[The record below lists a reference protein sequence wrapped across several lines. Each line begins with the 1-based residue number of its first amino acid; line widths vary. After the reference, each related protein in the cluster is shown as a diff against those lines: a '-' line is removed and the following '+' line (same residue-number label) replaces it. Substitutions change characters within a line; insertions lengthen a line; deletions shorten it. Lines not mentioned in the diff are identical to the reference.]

1 MPWLNKRF
9 VDDIAEEIDSIRHNS
24 DPNAKAVVVCYDN
37 AIQDPT
43 YFRVRGRGEQIL
55 LDVPEESYGVMRVV
69 ANSRIVA
76 WDKKLAEA
84 TNPIEKDVAR
94 RGIRRSKK
102 VLAKFKDK

>member
-1 MPWLNKRF
+1 MPWINKRF
-9 VDDIAEEIDSIRHNS
+9 VDDIAEQINSMRDSNDASAQAIV
-24 DPNAKAVVVCYDN
+24 ACYDT
-37 AIQDPT
+37 AIQSPT
-43 YFRVRGRGEQIL
+43 HFRVRGRGEQIM
-55 LDVPEESYGVMRVV
+55 LDVPDNYYWVMQEV

-102 VLAKFKDK
+102 VLAKFNNK

>member
-9 VDDIAEEIDSIRHNS
+9 VEDIAEEIDSMRDNN
-24 DPNAKAVVVCYDN
+24 DPNVQAVVVSYDN

-55 LDVPEESYGVMRVV
+55 LDVPEQSYGVMRVIS
-69 ANSRIVA
+69 ASRIVA

-102 VLAKFKDK
+102 VNAKFATK